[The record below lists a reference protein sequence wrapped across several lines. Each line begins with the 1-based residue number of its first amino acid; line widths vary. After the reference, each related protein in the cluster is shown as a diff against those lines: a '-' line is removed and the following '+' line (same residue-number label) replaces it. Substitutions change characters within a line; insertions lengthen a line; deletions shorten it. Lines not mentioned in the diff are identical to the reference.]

1 MDDSL
6 SGSLFSVNTAAGL
19 PVIEAF
25 SDNRVNIGTFNRE
38 AIRVSGSFAFIT
50 GSTWGTS
57 SWAVSASI
65 AVSASSAPGFTTTL
79 TQAIPATTWSFTH
92 NLNTRNPIVQVYD
105 ASYNQI
111 IPNQVVGVSLN
122 LAEVRFDYPQNGF
135 AVMSNGGGLIVTGS
149 TSQLNQTVAAV
160 TWSFGHNL
168 NAKYINFE
176 VYDSSDNTITP
187 SSVRVI
193 DQNNAEI
200 YFSYPTTGT
209 AVANFSGI
217 NGQMN
222 AQTSSL
228 ALTASFVLP
237 LRQTVLITGSFIS
250 SGSTQA
256 FFGNLGL
263 GTTTPS
269 GGLHLNSN
277 NFNTATS
284 TSVFI
289 TDHGNNT
296 TDGNEAAR
304 IQFQSR
310 YWSNDDMINAVQSA
324 IVHGKNAGN
333 GNGGSF
339 LAFHT
344 TTRNTANIFERVR
357 ISSEGVGINKTS
369 PSASLDVSGSMLVT
383 GSFGMTGS
391 YIQTGFTTL
400 TTVSQSL
407 NFANDAAAAAGGVP
421 LGGLYRS
428 GNFILIRLS

>member
-1 MDDSL
+1 MPNQFVARNGIIALDDSIITGSLTVTGSTLAGSFRGSGSGVFTVDGTTGRLFQVDDSL

-105 ASYNQI
+105 TSYNQI

-168 NAKYINFE
+168 NAKYVNFE

-237 LRQTVLITGSFIS
+237 LRQTVLITGSI
-250 SGSTQA
+250 A
-256 FFGNLGL
+256 L
-263 GTTTPS
+263 
-269 GGLHLNSN
+269 
-277 NFNTATS
+277 
-284 TSVFI
+284 
-289 TDHGNNT
+289 
-296 TDGNEAAR
+296 
-304 IQFQSR
+304 
-310 YWSNDDMINAVQSA
+310 
-324 IVHGKNAGN
+324 
-333 GNGGSF
+333 
-339 LAFHT
+339 
-344 TTRNTANIFERVR
+344 
-357 ISSEGVGINKTS
+357 
-369 PSASLDVSGSMLVT
+369 
-383 GSFGMTGS
+383 TGS
-391 YIQTGFTTL
+391 YTQTGFTTL